1 MKLHWWIAGVVFVVA
16 SGVIVL
22 KCYTESKEKFF
33 CSVDNSNKMNYT
45 KSQADLYGSDF
56 ECTEFII

>member
-1 MKLHWWIAGVVFVVA
+1 VVA